1 MLNPINSTLI
11 SFAQVVEKYKMAMG
25 IPVSKTR
32 QIKAEEII
40 VPRSRHVP
48 DMLRIARLIF
58 CKLPHSR
65 HIPDMLPEAKFN
77 IQTSFVV
84 LAQKSSLRS
93 SVQKLQTNGDYY

>member
-1 MLNPINSTLI
+1 M
-11 SFAQVVEKYKMAMG
+11 EKYKMAMG
-25 IPVSKTR
+25 IPVPKTR
-32 QIKAEEII
+32 QIKAEEVIA
-40 VPRSRHVP
+40 PRSRHVL

-84 LAQKSSLRS
+84 QTQKSSLRS
-93 SVQKLQTNGDYY
+93 SVKKLQTNGDYY